1 MLKQIRYA
9 DIFPK
14 QKFVLTKNISQ
25 KDLENFALFLAD
37 NSKDVRAKN
46 VLAQGTY
53 PNYLLLASI
62 ISEILGNTLPGPGY
76 VSLGFMFETK
86 SNNLMNAGENITTE
100 VVVAEKFGGKFLK
113 LHSKSFGGKNEF
125 LLYGEILVMAPDYLL

>member
-1 MLKQIRYA
+1 MQVYLSCPPLRGAKTKSHSILNSPLKNPFQNILIMRNPNKYVHFEYA
-9 DIFPK
+9 NLSIG
-14 QKFVLTKNISQ
+14 QSAELTKNISQ
-25 KDLENFALFLAD
+25 KDIENFALFLAD

-86 SNNLMNAGENITTE
+86 SNN
-100 VVVAEKFGGKFLK
+100 
-113 LHSKSFGGKNEF
+113 
-125 LLYGEILVMAPDYLL
+125 